1 MTDTHNKEDVLEQVL
16 TVLEREVEWP
26 LTDHISFEEVARLL
40 APLRERVNSELI
52 EEMNKRE
59 SMYG

>member
-26 LTDHISFEEVARLL
+26 LTDYINFEEVVRLL
-40 APLRERVNSELI
+40 APLRDRVNSELI

>member
-16 TVLEREVEWP
+16 LVLEREVEWP
-26 LTDHISFEEVARLL
+26 LTDHINFEEVARLL

-52 EEMNKRE
+52 E
-59 SMYG
+59 

>member
-16 TVLEREVEWP
+16 TILEREVEWP
-26 LTDHISFEEVARLL
+26 LTDHINFEEVARLL

-52 EEMNKRE
+52 EEMNKRDHI
-59 SMYG
+59 

>member
-1 MTDTHNKEDVLEQVL
+1 MTDMHNKEDVLEQVL
-16 TVLEREVEWP
+16 TILEREVEWP

-40 APLRERVNSELI
+40 APLRDRVNSEL
-52 EEMNKRE
+52 MNKRE